1 MLTNFDFFKQ
11 IVLNEAVAEGIDEKA
26 YGKIRQSYMQI
37 VTNLPFFAE
46 LLFNL
51 AIYEASSESG
61 VDTMATDGRSIFYNA
76 EFTNGLKS
84 GEVTFIIIH
93 EIMHNANFHFARQG
107 GRDHELWNYA
117 ADYAINIPISDLAKG
132 SRGTSIMS
140 TPTDICLDEKY
151 RGMSAEMIYDIL
163 EKNPPPKKGGGGQ
176 GKPGQ
181 GQGQGKPGQG
191 QGKPGQGQG
200 QGPGQGSGPGRTAPK
215 GGGEPQGDVR
225 APGSLKP
232 QNGKQVY
239 SGGKH
244 VAEAANSTQL
254 EEEWRRIRNDA
265 ATKNQGTGSDAFD
278 RWVKSL
284 NNPKVNWRNELR
296 SFVGTILND
305 WDFAMGNRRFI
316 HAGKY
321 YPGLKEADPDGFEDV
336 VIAIDTSGSISDE
349 TLGEFGTEMV
359 ALFSEYAIMAHV
371 IWCDA
376 SIPNGGV
383 QDFDLQDNKFELKK
397 LKPVGGGGTSFHP
410 PFMWIQTNLL
420 ERGKSPAFV
429 IYFTDADGSC
439 PSSMQY
445 GINRY
450 QNKVMWV
457 VTDKDDAPNIN
468 FGKCIFIDKNPVD

>member
-1 MLTNFDFFKQ
+1 MLTNFDIFKQ
-11 IVLNEAVAEGIDEKA
+11 ITLNESVAEGVDEKA
-26 YGKIRQSYMQI
+26 YGLMRQSYMQI
-37 VTNLPFFAE
+37 VTSLPFFAE

-76 EFTNGLKS
+76 EFVKGLKP
-84 GEVTFIIIH
+84 GVCTFVLIH

-117 ADYAINIPISDLAKG
+117 ADYAINIPISDLAQGTKG
-132 SRGTSIMS
+132 KAIGMQVPSPDEM
-140 TPTDICLDEKY
+140 CFDEKY
-151 RGMSAEMIYDIL
+151 RGMNAEMIYDIL
-163 EKNPPPKKGGGGQ
+163 EKNPPPPKKGGGG
-176 GKPGQ
+176 
-181 GQGQGKPGQG
+181 GKPGQG

-200 QGPGQGSGPGRTAPK
+200 TPGQQPGQGQGSGPGRPAPK
-215 GGGEPQGDVR
+215 GGGLPSGDVR
-225 APGSLKP
+225 SPGSLSPK
-232 QNGKQVY
+232 NGKQVY

-244 VAEAANSTQL
+244 VAEATNSTQL

-265 ATKNQGTGSDAFD
+265 ATKNQGTGSDSFD

-296 SFVGTILND
+296 RFVGTILNN

-336 VIAIDTSGSISDE
+336 VIAIDTSGSITDE
-349 TLGEFGTEMV
+349 TLGKFGTELV
-359 ALFSEYAIMAHV
+359 SLFKEYAITAHV

-376 SIPNGGV
+376 SIPDGGV
-383 QDFDLQDNKFELKK
+383 QDFDLQDKKFALHK
-397 LKPVGGGGTSFHP
+397 LEPKGGGGTSFHP
-410 PFMWIQTNLL
+410 PFMWIKTNLL
-420 ERGKSPAFV
+420 DKGKTPAFV
-429 IYFTDADGSC
+429 IYFTDADGDC

-445 GINRY
+445 GISRY
-450 QNKVMWV
+450 QNKVMWI
-457 VTDKDDAPNIN
+457 VTDKDDTNKIH